1 MRTTLLNTLKSK
13 IVDQMSRLG
22 RKKKSYI
29 FGMIASFMMFG
40 SLQGNA
46 QCVIS
51 LDTAP
56 TITIGTD
63 PDNVCSVNYTLND
76 ATLSGCSPTT
86 TISVDVDGVGAL
98 FGQGFNFAVGTYTI
112 TYTENEGST
121 FVTQTLIVEDDDA
134 PIVTGCP
141 ADQTGV
147 TNADGTGDCL
157 ATVTWAPPSVSDNCP
172 GVTLS
177 LSVVDI
183 DGNVVAGAA
192 VGGQYSADLSPY
204 TATYTATDVQG
215 NTNATCTFS
224 ITVSDNE
231 DPVVTCPTDVTGLS
245 CGEDIPTEFNVSNG
259 TDFAALTGASLS
271 DNCDATSDLDVSY
284 SDSGSQTSCAGGTIT
299 RTYTITDDASNA
311 VTCQMTFTWDA
322 DTTAPAVTGT
332 ITDST
337 VVGCTA
343 SDAPDAETTVAGLE
357 GLTGDLMI
365 EDDCTADGDL
375 MVSSSDASAAGTGS
389 VLVVVTRT
397 YTVKDACDNSSVDIV
412 HTINVEADDSGLA
425 IVAPND
431 ISIEACQA
439 DDMTV
444 TAGNAGFAYSETSV
458 TLTSGDVT
466 TFLALAGASI
476 TGPCEYTV
484 TYIDSKTGTC
494 PEVVTRTYTVT
505 DSGSSLTDSQTIT
518 VEDTTAPVVTGTI
531 DDSSV
536 EGCDASDAPAETTV
550 AGLENLDGTL
560 TIADVCT
567 ADGALTVTSSDEST
581 GTCPLVITR
590 TYVVADACGNTTAGI
605 VQTITVEDTT
615 APVVTGSITATTVE
629 GCDASDAP
637 AAETTVSGLEGLIG
651 DLMISDACTA
661 DGALT
666 VTSSDASAGTYPTE
680 ITRTYL
686 VVDACG
692 NTTADIVH
700 TITVDETVA
709 PLISCLDDFDFDL
722 VDVNNCFADVDTS
735 IVDIFDACT
744 SEADMELTIM
754 VQLQTS
760 PGIFAL
766 PGAETISIVHN
777 SMTNVFDIS
786 ATNLRAGLNL
796 VTVTAE
802 DENGNS
808 TTCTFYITVNDLFGP
823 VINSCPNN
831 ITVTAAEGECEVAVN
846 WTLPLISDPCDAV
859 TYTASH
865 NPNDFFAVDS
875 TTTVTYEAM
884 DPAGNITTCSFD
896 ITVEGDCPLEVD
908 LRAQY
913 SLQGNTY
920 NEGDFRDQVVRV
932 RNIGD
937 DDSEGEISVFV
948 SGLTAFDV
956 VFDPNMTTANILI
969 GTTTVNNQDWTA
981 TVLAGG
987 VLYTSSVV
995 IPAGSESKIGLS
1007 TEALVA
1013 GQDGNLN
1020 ISILNNSGG
1029 DNDNTNNSANK
1040 FLVISLN

>member
-1 MRTTLLNTLKSK
+1 MKSK

-46 QCVIS
+46 QCDIA
-51 LDTAP
+51 LTTAS
-56 TITIGTD
+56 TITIGTN

-76 ATLSGCSPTT
+76 AVLGAGCSPST

-98 FGQGFNFAVGTYTI
+98 FGQGFNFAVGSYTV

-121 FVTQTLIVEDDDA
+121 FVTQTINVEDDDA

-141 ADQTGV
+141 GSQTGV

-177 LSVVDI
+177 LSVVDK
-183 DGNVVAGAA
+183 DGSVVAGAA
-192 VGGQYSADLSPY
+192 VGGQYSVDLSPY

-215 NTNATCTFS
+215 NTNTDCTFS
-224 ITVSDNE
+224 ITISDNE

-337 VVGCTA
+337 VDGCTA

-375 MVSSSDASAAGTGS
+375 TVTSSDASAAGTGS

-458 TLTSGDVT
+458 TLTSEDVT

-505 DSGSSLTDSQTIT
+505 DGGSSSTDS
-518 VEDTTAPVVTGTI
+518 
-531 DDSSV
+531 
-536 EGCDASDAPAETTV
+536 
-550 AGLENLDGTL
+550 
-560 TIADVCT
+560 
-567 ADGALTVTSSDEST
+567 
-581 GTCPLVITR
+581 
-590 TYVVADACGNTTAGI
+590 
-605 VQTITVEDTT
+605 QTITVEDTT
-615 APVVTGSITATTVE
+615 APVVTGSITASTVE
-629 GCDASDAP
+629 GCGASDAP
-637 AAETTVSGLEGLIG
+637 AETTVAGLEGLTG
-651 DLMISDACTA
+651 GLMIADACTA
-661 DGALT
+661 DGAL
-666 VTSSDASAGTYPTE
+666 
-680 ITRTYL
+680 L
-686 VVDACG
+686 V
-692 NTTADIVH
+692 
-700 TITVDETVA
+700 
-709 PLISCLDDFDFDL
+709 
-722 VDVNNCFADVDTS
+722 
-735 IVDIFDACT
+735 
-744 SEADMELTIM
+744 
-754 VQLQTS
+754 
-760 PGIFAL
+760 
-766 PGAETISIVHN
+766 
-777 SMTNVFDIS
+777 
-786 ATNLRAGLNL
+786 
-796 VTVTAE
+796 
-802 DENGNS
+802 
-808 TTCTFYITVNDLFGP
+808 
-823 VINSCPNN
+823 
-831 ITVTAAEGECEVAVN
+831 
-846 WTLPLISDPCDAV
+846 
-859 TYTASH
+859 
-865 NPNDFFAVDS
+865 
-875 TTTVTYEAM
+875 
-884 DPAGNITTCSFD
+884 
-896 ITVEGDCPLEVD
+896 
-908 LRAQY
+908 
-913 SLQGNTY
+913 
-920 NEGDFRDQVVRV
+920 
-932 RNIGD
+932 
-937 DDSEGEISVFV
+937 
-948 SGLTAFDV
+948 
-956 VFDPNMTTANILI
+956 
-969 GTTTVNNQDWTA
+969 
-981 TVLAGG
+981 
-987 VLYTSSVV
+987 
-995 IPAGSESKIGLS
+995 
-1007 TEALVA
+1007 
-1013 GQDGNLN
+1013 
-1020 ISILNNSGG
+1020 
-1029 DNDNTNNSANK
+1029 
-1040 FLVISLN
+1040 

>member
-1 MRTTLLNTLKSK
+1 VTGSIT
-13 IVDQMSRLG
+13 
-22 RKKKSYI
+22 
-29 FGMIASFMMFG
+29 ASTV
-40 SLQGNA
+40 QG
-46 QCVIS
+46 C
-51 LDTAP
+51 D
-56 TITIGTD
+56 
-63 PDNVCSVNYTLND
+63 
-76 ATLSGCSPTT
+76 
-86 TISVDVDGVGAL
+86 
-98 FGQGFNFAVGTYTI
+98 
-112 TYTENEGST
+112 
-121 FVTQTLIVEDDDA
+121 DDDA
-134 PIVTGCP
+134 P
-141 ADQTGV
+141 A
-147 TNADGTGDCL
+147 
-157 ATVTWAPPSVSDNCP
+157 
-172 GVTLS
+172 
-177 LSVVDI
+177 
-183 DGNVVAGAA
+183 
-192 VGGQYSADLSPY
+192 
-204 TATYTATDVQG
+204 
-215 NTNATCTFS
+215 
-224 ITVSDNE
+224 
-231 DPVVTCPTDVTGLS
+231 
-245 CGEDIPTEFNVSNG
+245 
-259 TDFAALTGASLS
+259 
-271 DNCDATSDLDVSY
+271 
-284 SDSGSQTSCAGGTIT
+284 
-299 RTYTITDDASNA
+299 
-311 VTCQMTFTWDA
+311 
-322 DTTAPAVTGT
+322 
-332 ITDST
+332 
-337 VVGCTA
+337 
-343 SDAPDAETTVAGLE
+343 AETTVAGLE
-357 GLTGDLMI
+357 GLTG
-365 EDDCTADGDL
+365 
-375 MVSSSDASAAGTGS
+375 
-389 VLVVVTRT
+389 
-397 YTVKDACDNSSVDIV
+397 N
-412 HTINVEADDSGLA
+412 
-425 IVAPND
+425 
-431 ISIEACQA
+431 
-439 DDMTV
+439 
-444 TAGNAGFAYSETSV
+444 
-458 TLTSGDVT
+458 
-466 TFLALAGASI
+466 
-476 TGPCEYTV
+476 
-484 TYIDSKTGTC
+484 
-494 PEVVTRTYTVT
+494 
-505 DSGSSLTDSQTIT
+505 
-518 VEDTTAPVVTGTI
+518 
-531 DDSSV
+531 
-536 EGCDASDAPAETTV
+536 
-550 AGLENLDGTL
+550 
-560 TIADVCT
+560 
-567 ADGALTVTSSDEST
+567 
-581 GTCPLVITR
+581 
-590 TYVVADACGNTTAGI
+590 
-605 VQTITVEDTT
+605 
-615 APVVTGSITATTVE
+615 
-629 GCDASDAP
+629 
-637 AAETTVSGLEGLIG
+637 
-651 DLMISDACTA
+651 LMISDACTA

-666 VTSSDASAGTYPTE
+666 VTNTETIAGTYPTV

-700 TITVDETVA
+700 TITVDDTVA
-709 PLISCLDDFDFDL
+709 PVISCLDDFDFDL

-802 DENGNS
+802 DEKGNS